1 VYNTQ
6 PNRRGLK
13 KLAEDPAD
21 TDVDFNAEM
30 DRILETF
37 RITELLKRNTKTKG
51 LLGKELKTFLA
62 LVEGFKQAV
71 IEDIV
76 QVKKDGAEVR
86 MRRAGYLRYT
96 NMSSYRIVEDR
107 YATKDWKTGEK
118 FQSSGSDSSG
128 IVTPTEEIA
137 SPIRFVPDLFYPLVC
152 CLPEGTQVAPPASE
166 WQLRMSIL
174 TDCSIATNK
183 RISRR
188 DHVIPL
194 MLPTEGIWKAFT
206 SVSMVTMDFTETS

>member
-13 KLAEDPAD
+13 KLAEDPAE
-21 TDVDFNAEM
+21 TDVDFSAEM

-51 LLGKELKTFLA
+51 LLGKELKTFLT
-62 LVEGFKQAV
+62 LVEDFKQAV

-76 QVKKDGAEVR
+76 QVKKDGAETR

-128 IVTPTEEIA
+128 VVTPTEEIA
-137 SPIRFVPDLFYPLVC
+137 LPIRFVPHLFDH
-152 CLPEGTQVAPPASE
+152 CLRGGTQDAPPASG
-166 WQLRMSIL
+166 WQLRTSIL
-174 TDCSIATNK
+174 TDCSIATSK

-188 DHVIPL
+188 DHVIIL
-194 MLPTEGIWKAFT
+194 MLSTEGIWKAFT
-206 SVSMVTMDFTETS
+206 SV